1 MKPPLKPTL
10 ILALTAMAATSA
22 HAGAYNFGGN
32 CPSQG
37 AWTQQALQQTSVIK
51 DAVRKLKDN
60 PACKG
65 LENVLTD
72 LSAAAAGLST
82 PQDQQNQETRMESLP
97 TEMGALQK
105 TLTDGNSVNGQ
116 ASTMLLNRTI
126 EAASISSN
134 IGQSSGLG
142 AVTNG
147 LVNASTV
154 ARTGGLSLLYSHLKA
169 PTMKGIDLAT
179 KVMAVLPQYD
189 ECLIGQPAQGLA
201 ILSGS
206 VKIAAALSASG
217 EGVGDKL
224 GDAVASLMSM
234 LRERKFTLA
243 LRGLDE
249 TEFWFSMSCLIES
262 STKNYCD
269 AQDAQEI
276 MKYSQDQYRASMN
289 KIKVADRASPS
300 YDNPLEGYYLLV
312 RELPMISAWLQKVQ
326 FGVAPKLAAD
336 AGFKNKIWDQVTD
349 LTKSVNSLT
358 GYFNEQMLFMREL
371 TDVNAKRNQLFEV
384 IMAIKGKMAGG
395 AEGTGAD
402 GTQFFSTTVN
412 ENLLPFYLIGRDS
425 IPEACRVYEGHLMAQ
440 EWDQWMKTGGP
451 NGEFIADFQDPD
463 KLAIIVEA
471 RMNEIVAAASAKS
484 SAYFR
489 QRLVVDMPNLVGQT
503 LTSQYMTIRKAF
515 ENVNNYLVRFENKLN
530 KNDMDVILI
539 PSVRQT
545 KVKIQKFLKSYDA
558 LYALG
563 KKMAN
568 TKSSIDDVTLDPTVN
583 DAAKKVIDTVYNEFN
598 VLFQKDT
605 YLTNRLT
612 TFIEKDFA
620 MRIKGGI
627 NMTPYQ
633 QDLMI
638 INQKNL
644 LEKLTE
650 VHGLNPTRAQ
660 QDLAAAQMINK
671 RNIESIEEVFGDSFY
686 RMIANV
692 KAVVDGKGDAG
703 FESTMNK
710 RFQRDK
716 SALNKTLNKY
726 TMPMAIMNPGTVI
739 VNWLFSGFILKNAKP
754 DLYQAP
760 KNGNHIMGRDD
771 KYGSFARMQ
780 AMFCAQTLSF
790 ERRSQFYELCKNTS
804 LKSFY
809 LDKPELNLNY
819 NSYLPNNTV
828 AANKIRASS
837 DLTGKNI
844 CAMNNYSIKNIVQWL
859 KDQDQEVYGDDTIE

>member
-1 MKPPLKPTL
+1 MKLRPTPALL
-10 ILALTAMAATSA
+10 IAMFALASTSA
-22 HAGAYNFGGN
+22 HAGAYNFGGS

-37 AWTQQALQQTSVIK
+37 AWTQQALQQTDVIK
-51 DAVRKLKDN
+51 DAIRKLKDN

-65 LENVLTD
+65 LETVLTD
-72 LSAAAAGLST
+72 LQAAASELDT
-82 PQDQQNQETRMESLP
+82 PKDEENRETRLESLP

-105 TLTDGNSVNGQ
+105 TLTDGKKVNSE

-126 EAASISSN
+126 EAAGISSSL
-134 IGQSSGLG
+134 GQSTSLG
-142 AVTNG
+142 SVVDGVA
-147 LVNASTV
+147 NASTAV
-154 ARTGGLSLLYSHLKA
+154 KTGGLSLLYKRLKA
-169 PTMKGIDLAT
+169 PTMKGLELAT
-179 KVMAVLPQYD
+179 KVMQVLPQYD
-189 ECLIGQPAQGLA
+189 ECLIGQPSQGLA
-201 ILSGS
+201 IVSGS

-224 GDAVASLMSM
+224 GNAIASLMNM

-243 LRGLDE
+243 LRELDE
-249 TEFWFSMSCLIES
+249 SEFWFSMSCLIES

-269 AQDAQEI
+269 AQNAQEI
-276 MKYSQDQYRASMN
+276 MKYSQDQYKASMD
-289 KIKVADRASPS
+289 KIKTADRTSPS

-312 RELPMISAWLQKVQ
+312 RELPMISSWLQKVQ
-326 FGVAPKLAAD
+326 FGVSPKLAAD

-371 TDVNAKRNQLFEV
+371 TDVTAKRNQLFQV
-384 IMAIKGKMAGG
+384 IQTINGKMTGG
-395 AEGTGAD
+395 SEGGGAD
-402 GTQFFSTTVN
+402 GTQFFSTTIN
-412 ENLLPFYLIGRDS
+412 ENLLPFYLIGRNT
-425 IPEACRVYEGHLMAQ
+425 IPEQCRVTETRAFAQ
-440 EWDQWMKTGGP
+440 DWTQWMKTGGP
-451 NGEFIADFQDPD
+451 DGNFIADFQDPD
-463 KLAIIVEA
+463 KLAIIVES

-489 QRLVVDMPNLVGQT
+489 QRLVVDMPNLVAQT

-515 ENVNNYLVRFENKLN
+515 ENVNNYLIRFENKLN

-545 KVKIQKFLKSYDA
+545 KIKIQKFLKSYDE
-558 LYALG
+558 LFALG

-568 TKSSIDDVTLDPTVN
+568 TKSSLDDLTLDPKVN
-583 DAAKKVIDTVYNEFN
+583 EAAKKVIDTVYNEFN

-620 MRIKGGI
+620 MRIKKGI

-633 QDLMI
+633 QDLMV

-671 RNIESIEEVFGDSFY
+671 RNIEAVEEVFGDSLY

-692 KAVVDGKGDAG
+692 KAVVDGNGDAG
-703 FESTMNK
+703 F
-710 RFQRDK
+710 Q
-716 SALNKTLNKY
+716 
-726 TMPMAIMNPGTVI
+726 AIMNKKLQKDKAAFQKATFTLPMLSLSPGFAIT
-739 VNWLFSGFILKNAKP
+739 NWLFSGWIVKSSKP
-754 DLYQAP
+754 DLYQSP

-790 ERRSQFYELCKNTS
+790 ERRSMFYDLCKGTS

-809 LDKPELNLNY
+809 LNKPELNLDY
-819 NSYLPNNTV
+819 KTYMPNNLT
-828 AANKIRASS
+828 APAIIRASA

-844 CAMNNYSIKNIVQWL
+844 CAMNDFSIRNIVQWL
-859 KDQDQEVYGDDTIE
+859 KDQDQEVYNDDAIE